1 MKGTSYIAQ
10 SLIMLLMIQ
19 IVHLSTIKGKCGSI
33 FYSIVISVK
42 MQYKKVK
49 LESLML

>member
-19 IVHLSTIKGKCGSI
+19 IVHLSAIKGKCGSI
-33 FYSIVISVK
+33 FYSIVIK
-42 MQYKKVK
+42 MLYKKVK